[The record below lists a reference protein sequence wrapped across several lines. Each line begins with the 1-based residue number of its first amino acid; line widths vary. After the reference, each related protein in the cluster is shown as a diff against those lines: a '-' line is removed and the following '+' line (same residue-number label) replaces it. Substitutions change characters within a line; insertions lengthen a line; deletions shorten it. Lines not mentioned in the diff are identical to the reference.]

1 MNQKTL
7 DFLENYRN
15 AREIF
20 QALNKKTESDRFTFT
35 LNEGG
40 QRFPS
45 GGGASEGTKALE

>member
-7 DFLENYRN
+7 DFLENYQN
-15 AREIF
+15 ALEIF
-20 QALNKKTESDRFTFT
+20 QALNKTTESEQFTFL

-45 GGGASEGTKALE
+45 GGGANEGTKISG

>member
-15 AREIF
+15 TLEIL
-20 QALNKKTESDRFTFT
+20 QVINKRTESADFSFA

-45 GGGASEGTKALE
+45 GGGAREGTKEVE